1 MPTVLGAARVSGFV
15 GRLRAMTINEPKLK
29 THVERVTALMTSLP
43 EDVRPVCGLLDGYDW
58 FS

>member
-1 MPTVLGAARVSGFV
+1 
-15 GRLRAMTINEPKLK
+15 MTINEPKLK